1 MSIDGLGREDI
12 RRIMT
17 ETKRIAVVGAS
28 DKPHRPSYGVL
39 GYLVDQG
46 YDVTA
51 VNPGLA
57 GKKIQ
62 ERPVVASLEEAGPLD
77 MVDIFRASDQVAPVV
92 DEAIRLGA
100 KTVWMQLG
108 VIDEASAARAR
119 EAGLTVVMDRCPAIE
134 GPMLGMGRH

>member
-1 MSIDGLGREDI
+1 MSSDGLGREDI

-17 ETKRIAVVGAS
+17 ETRRIAVVGAS
-28 DKPHRPSYGVL
+28 DKPFRPSYGVL

-46 YDVTA
+46 YEVTA

-57 GKKIQ
+57 GKTIR
-62 ERPVVASLEEAGPLD
+62 ERPVVASLAEAGPLD

-108 VIDEASAARAR
+108 VIDEAAAARAR
-119 EAGLTVVMDRCPAIE
+119 AAGLTVVMDRCPAIE
-134 GPMLGMGRH
+134 GPSLGLGRH

>member
-28 DKPHRPSYGVL
+28 DKPFRPSYGVL
-39 GYLVDQG
+39 GYLVGQG
-46 YDVTA
+46 YEVTA

-57 GKKIQ
+57 GKTIQ
-62 ERPVVASLEEAGPLD
+62 QRPVVASLAEAGPLD

-100 KTVWMQLG
+100 KTIWMQLG
-108 VIDEASAARAR
+108 VIDEAAAARAR
-119 EAGLTVVMDRCPAIE
+119 EAGLTVVLDRCPAIE
-134 GPMLGMGRH
+134 GPMLGLGRH